1 MTTERYITK
10 TNLTADQIKVAEEL
24 DLVSNVFS
32 KVIDELPKTD
42 YALDSS
48 VRPQSI
54 RYSFNQNGSP
64 EINLCFRNFA
74 ESPNLDFFGTLVR
87 VSKRQDLYN
96 ITDGCGV
103 LFGSVVREDLET
115 SIRTTVSQLSR

>member
-1 MTTERYITK
+1 MTTEKYITK
-10 TNLTADQIKVAEEL
+10 TSLTASQVEVTKEL
-24 DLVSNVFS
+24 DLVSNIFS
-32 KVIDELPKTD
+32 KVIDGLPKTD

-48 VRPQSI
+48 VQPQSI
-54 RYSFNQNGSP
+54 RYSFNQDGSP

-87 VSKRQDLYN
+87 VSKRQGLYN

-103 LFGSVVREDLET
+103 SFGSVASEDLET
-115 SIRTTVSQLSR
+115 SIRTTISQLSR